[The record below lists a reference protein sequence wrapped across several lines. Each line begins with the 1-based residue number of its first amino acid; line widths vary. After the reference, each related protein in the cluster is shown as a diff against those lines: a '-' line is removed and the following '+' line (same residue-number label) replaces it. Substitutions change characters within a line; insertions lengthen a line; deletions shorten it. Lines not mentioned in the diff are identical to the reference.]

1 MTPLTLD
8 APAQPS
14 GRKASTVQPE
24 APLGIAVGQGVRFMK
39 SFRLAAVIV
48 PLAAIS
54 LLVGACS
61 SDSGDDQSTAAGDL
75 TTVSPGKLTVCTDAP
90 YEPFEFEDA
99 DGNWTGFDMD
109 LLREIAGG
117 IGDGLELAVTVQPF
131 DGIWLAPAAGT
142 CDIVASAMTI
152 TPERSAQA
160 LFSDP
165 YYDSAQSL
173 MVLTSRAG
181 ELTSLDTLTNARIG
195 VQTGT
200 TGATYAEE
208 NKPAGATV
216 VEFDEPAAMFLA
228 LDSGGVDA
236 LLQDLP
242 VNVDR
247 ANQRPGDYEL
257 VSSFSTGESYGFAVA
272 KNNTVLIEAVNGQL
286 AELRSSG
293 GYQTIYDRYF
303 ATEE

>member
-1 MTPLTLD
+1 MTSSRLT
-8 APAQPS
+8 
-14 GRKASTVQPE
+14 
-24 APLGIAVGQGVRFMK
+24 AV
-39 SFRLAAVIV
+39 LV

-54 LLVGACS
+54 LLFSACA
-61 SDSGDDQSTAAGDL
+61 SDSGDTQSEAGGDI
-75 TTVSPGKLTVCTDAP
+75 TTVASGKLTVCTDAP
-90 YEPFEFEDA
+90 YEPFEFEDE
-99 DGNWTGFDMD
+99 DGNWVGFDMD
-109 LLREIAGG
+109 IMRAIGEG
-117 IGDGLELAVTVQPF
+117 IDGGLELAVTVQPF

-152 TPERSAQA
+152 TPERSEQA

-173 MVLTSRAG
+173 LVLSARADEVSG
-181 ELTSLDTLTNARIG
+181 LDDLAGARIG

-200 TGATYAEE
+200 TGAEYAEA
-208 NKPAGATV
+208 NKPEGATV
-216 VEFDEPAAMFLA
+216 VEYDEPAAMFLA

-247 ANQRPGDYEL
+247 ANQRPGEYAL
-257 VSSFSTGESYGFAVA
+257 VASFSTGESYGFAVA
-272 KNNTVLIEAVNGQL
+272 KNNTALIKAVNTQL

-293 GYQTIYDRYF
+293 RYQTIYDRYLV
-303 ATEE
+303 ADD

>member
-1 MTPLTLD
+1 
-8 APAQPS
+8 
-14 GRKASTVQPE
+14 
-24 APLGIAVGQGVRFMK
+24 MK
-39 SFRLAAVIV
+39 SLRLSVVVVSLAAV
-48 PLAAIS
+48 S
-54 LLVGACS
+54 LLAMACS
-61 SDSGDDQSTAAGDL
+61 SDSDDSQAAAEGDL
-75 TTVSPGKLTVCTDAP
+75 TTVAAGKLTVCTDAP
-90 YEPFEFEDA
+90 YEPFEFEDEN
-99 DGNWTGFDMD
+99 GNWTGFDMD

-117 IGDGLELAVTVQPF
+117 IGSGLELAVTVQPF

-152 TPERSAQA
+152 TPERTAQA

-173 MVLTSRAG
+173 MVLADRAG
-181 ELTSLDTLTNARIG
+181 EITSLDKLTGARIG

-200 TGATYAEE
+200 TGATYAET

-242 VNVDR
+242 VNLDR
-247 ANQRPGDYEL
+247 VNQRAGQYKL

-272 KNNTVLIEAVNGQL
+272 KNNTVLIEAVNGRL
-286 AELRSSG
+286 AALRSSG

-303 ATEE
+303 TSAE